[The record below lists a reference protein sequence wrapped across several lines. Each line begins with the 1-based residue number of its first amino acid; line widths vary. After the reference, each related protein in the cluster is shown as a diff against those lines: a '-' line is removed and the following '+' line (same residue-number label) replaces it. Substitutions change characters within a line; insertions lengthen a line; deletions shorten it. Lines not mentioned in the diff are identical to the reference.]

1 MKPEFYKLLDQM
13 IEHEEIM
20 EARAKLN
27 SKAEDRVGDSW
38 ILHHLKL
45 LKEIVDEE

>member
-13 IEHEEIM
+13 VEYEEIM
-20 EARAKLN
+20 DARAKLN

-38 ILHHLKL
+38 MLCHLKL
-45 LKEIVDEE
+45 LKELSEEE